1 MIAARSA
8 VRRVPGTPAASRS
21 GSRASNPA
29 RSAARASDRVGTHL
43 PGPDPV
49 HLLDRDDPDLAV
61 PDLAGPGR
69 GEDGVDDGLGLV
81 VFDHD
86 LHLDLRDE
94 VHLILGAPVDLG
106 VPALPPEP
114 LRLDGREPR
123 HAHLAQGLLDVVQ
136 TVRLHHRDDELHG
149 DPKRTRPIGRE
160 PGPATPRRPSSAGW
174 TSSPA
179 TPNRRL
185 PSAWWP
191 RRSPSGPPSGPPPST
206 APARG

>member
-21 GSRASNPA
+21 GSRASNAA

-49 HLLDRDDPDLAV
+49 HLFDRDDPDLAV

-81 VFDHD
+81 VFHHD
-86 LHLDLRDE
+86 LDLDLGHE
-94 VHLILGAPVDLG
+94 IHLVLGAPVDLG
-106 VPALPPEP
+106 VPSLASEP

-136 TVRLHHRDDELHG
+136 PVRLHHRDDELHG
-149 DPKRTRPIGRE
+149 APKRTRPIGRE
-160 PGPATPRRPSSAGW
+160 PGPGY
-174 TSSPA
+174 PA
-179 TPNRRL
+179 AAFFRWVDFFALDPGPEAAFCLVASTLAFRA
-185 PSAWWP
+185 SI
-191 RRSPSGPPSGPPPST
+191 RSTTFDGS
-206 APARG
+206 